1 MNLSLDLHKMYSVH
15 TVSIY
20 FAKFKYDGIYELFN
34 VSKIWHEERGHEL
47 KGQKL
52 EFTHELCNIGS
63 ELVFFH
69 KFD

>member
-47 KGQKL
+47 KGQRL
-52 EFTHELCNIGS
+52 ELTW
-63 ELVFFH
+63 
-69 KFD
+69 